1 MFRADLSLSRKRQ
14 FGDNDPPA
22 EPDRARPRPRPRG
35 YGGGMSDE
43 RIESQWWFNDKT
55 KTVEQGPQSPQRDR
69 IGPFET
75 REEAQHALDR
85 IKANNE
91 RWDDEDQ

>member
-1 MFRADLSLSRKRQ
+1 
-14 FGDNDPPA
+14 
-22 EPDRARPRPRPRG
+22 
-35 YGGGMSDE
+35 MSDE
-43 RIESQWWFNDKT
+43 RIESQWWFNEKT
-55 KTVEQGPQSPQRDR
+55 QAVEQGPQSPQRDR
-69 IGPFET
+69 IGPFAS

>member
-1 MFRADLSLSRKRQ
+1 
-14 FGDNDPPA
+14 
-22 EPDRARPRPRPRG
+22 
-35 YGGGMSDE
+35 MSDE
-43 RIESQWWFNDKT
+43 RIESQWWFNEKT
-55 KTVEQGPQSPQRDR
+55 HAVEQGPQSPQRDR
-69 IGPFET
+69 IGPFDT